1 MQTRGIV
8 VGLAFGGTLRGWYA
22 SQRLILT
29 SKGGP
34 VLLDLGRNCGRF
46 GAQRKYVCSKHGS
59 WLNETLGSQAGVA
72 GNNLDPRRWSPI
84 FVATPNAD
92 LGSNF
97 PVHAGNA
104 DLKRIMATAESIVF
118 VIDDDPSFRRST
130 EMLIGS
136 AGLTVRAFSS
146 AEEFLRSRR
155 PDAPG
160 CLLLDVRLPHLSG
173 LDLQG
178 ELTKA
183 GVQIPIIFITGH
195 GDIPMTVQAMKAG
208 ALEFLTKPFREQD
221 LLDGIQRAINF
232 DRATRLQREKL
243 ADLRG
248 RYQALTAREREV
260 MARVVTGMLNK
271 QIADALGITEKT
283 VKVHR
288 GHIMQKMEV
297 RSLADLVR
305 TAEKLGIFGHTS

>member
-1 MQTRGIV
+1 MPI
-8 VGLAFGGTLRGWYA
+8 LAQPSSYA
-22 SQRLILT
+22 
-29 SKGGP
+29 
-34 VLLDLGRNCGRF
+34 
-46 GAQRKYVCSKHGS
+46 
-59 WLNETLGSQAGVA
+59 
-72 GNNLDPRRWSPI
+72 
-84 FVATPNAD
+84 AD
-92 LGSNF
+92 
-97 PVHAGNA
+97 A
-104 DLKRIMATAESIVF
+104 DLKRTMATAEPIVF
-118 VIDDDPSFRRST
+118 VIDDDPSFRRSI

-136 AGLTVRAFSS
+136 AGLSVQTFGS

-155 PDAPG
+155 PDAPA

-208 ALEFLTKPFREQD
+208 AIEFLTKPFREQD
-221 LLDGIQRAINF
+221 LLDGIRRAINF

-288 GHIMQKMEV
+288 GHIMQKMRA

-305 TAEKLGIFGHTS
+305 TAERLGIFGHTS